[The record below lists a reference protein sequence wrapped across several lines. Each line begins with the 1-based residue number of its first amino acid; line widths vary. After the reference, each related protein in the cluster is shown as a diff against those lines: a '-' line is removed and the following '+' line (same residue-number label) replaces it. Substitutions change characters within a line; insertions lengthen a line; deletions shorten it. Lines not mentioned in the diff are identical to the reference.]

1 MHIKTNR
8 YKYYKNRVAAFTAN
22 LTQHFAVCLV
32 FKYLFLMQ
40 CVAICNFLLTFIY
53 KKYIFILMQFFVTV
67 NREGVGFGSLGSSF
81 QRLQ

>member
-1 MHIKTNR
+1 MHIKTSR
-8 YKYYKNRVAAFTAN
+8 YKYYKSRLAAFTVN
-22 LTQHFAVCLV
+22 LMQHFDVCLA

-67 NREGVGFGSLGSSF
+67 NREGVGFCPLGSSL

>member
-1 MHIKTNR
+1 MHIKTSR
-8 YKYYKNRVAAFTAN
+8 YKYYKCMLAAFTVN
-22 LTQHFAVCLV
+22 LTQYFAVCLV
-32 FKYLFLMQ
+32 FKHLFLMQ